1 MTRNFPVLLHPGDD
15 GFVLAEC
22 PAIPGCFTQGR
33 TREEALS
40 NIREVIEL
48 ALGGGDSTQPI
59 AVDGWELEA
68 VPVSVPA

>member
-1 MTRNFPVLLHPGDD
+1 MTRNFPVLLHPGED

-22 PAIPGCFTQGR
+22 PAISGCFTQGR

-48 ALGGGDSTQPI
+48 ALDAAGSASPSTI
-59 AVDGWELEA
+59 EGWELEA